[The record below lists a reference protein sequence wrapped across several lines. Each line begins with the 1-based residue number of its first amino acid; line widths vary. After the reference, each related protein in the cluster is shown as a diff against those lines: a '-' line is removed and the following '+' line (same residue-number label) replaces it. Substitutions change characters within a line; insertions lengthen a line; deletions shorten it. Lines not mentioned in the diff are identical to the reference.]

1 MNRDYYVLFKSHLE
15 IDNQQNIGV
24 ETFHLESA

>member
-1 MNRDYYVLFKSHLE
+1 MNRDYYVLFKSYLE